1 MEKGG
6 HAMSGCAAEHIY
18 QKPSQENRRIRDAA
32 RASLTLEAALVLP
45 LYLMACVV
53 LISVMNAVRIQGERN
68 LELSNKARKTA
79 AAAALAGERA
89 DGFWIDISSNY
100 YYKYLFSVPGADGV
114 RIATRARVYP
124 WIGADADA
132 FSDGAGGTDAGTM
145 VFVTENESV
154 YHTHADC
161 SHLDLTIIKTTTAE
175 VGGLRNVD
183 GRKYK
188 PCSGFP
194 KGYSGTVYVSE
205 SGEYYYPTENYGSLT
220 RHISIVKKDECGN
233 LPLCT
238 RCAQMDAR
246 ERQ

>member
-1 MEKGG
+1 MN
-6 HAMSGCAAEHIY
+6 GCAAEY
-18 QKPSQENRRIRDAA
+18 KNQKPSQENRRIRAA
-32 RASLTLEAALVLP
+32 AQASLTLEAALVLP

-68 LELSNKARKTA
+68 LELSNKARKMA
-79 AAAALAGERA
+79 AAASLAGERA

-100 YYKYLFSVPGADGV
+100 YYRYPFSVPGAEGV

-124 WIGADADA
+124 WVGADADA
-132 FSDGAGGTDAGTM
+132 FSEGTGGAGASM
-145 VFVTENESV
+145 VYVTENESV

-161 SHLDLTIIKTTTAE
+161 SHLDLTIIKTTTDE
-175 VGGLRNVD
+175 VGSLRNAD
-183 GRKYK
+183 GGKYK

-194 KGYSGTVYVSE
+194 KGYEGPVYVSE
-205 SGEYYYPTENYGSLT
+205 SGDYYYPTENYGSLT
-220 RHISIVKKDECGN
+220 RHVSIVSADECGN

-246 ERQ
+246 EGKTR